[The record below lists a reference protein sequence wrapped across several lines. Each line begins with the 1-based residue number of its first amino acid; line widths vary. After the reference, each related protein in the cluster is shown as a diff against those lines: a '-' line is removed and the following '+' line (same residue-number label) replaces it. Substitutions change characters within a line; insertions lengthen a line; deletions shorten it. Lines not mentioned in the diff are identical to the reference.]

1 LTNCQEYDIIISERK
16 EEVKEMKRFRIEHK
30 HSGTISVVAG
40 HDFYDAMRRCGKS
53 TKFWK
58 LVEEF

>member
-1 LTNCQEYDIIISERK
+1 VVEHLSSTTTRK
-16 EEVKEMKRFRIEHK
+16 EINKMKRFRIEHK
-30 HSGTISVVAG
+30 HSGAITVIAG

-58 LVEEF
+58 MIEEI

>member
-1 LTNCQEYDIIISERK
+1 MTNNQQYGIINTERK
-16 EEVKEMKRFRIEHK
+16 REVKEMKRFRIEHK
-30 HSGTISVVAG
+30 HSGAISVVAG

>member
-1 LTNCQEYDIIISERK
+1 MLKFASLQNKRK
-16 EEVKEMKRFRIEHK
+16 EINKMKRFRIEHK
-30 HSGTISVVAG
+30 HSGAITVVAG

-58 LVEEF
+58 MIEEI